1 MIKSFS
7 IQLVNY
13 FQNNDGASQEL
24 RQTDSNIIKI
34 LST

>member
-7 IQLVNY
+7 IPTVNY

-24 RQTDSNIIKI
+24 GQTDSKIIKI